1 MRCVNFCAPN
11 KGLRGAPV
19 GTCAK
24 ALVANGLKP
33 FFKAN
38 RPLAVKIPHLYRS
51 RRVISPWDSALMI
64 SARFSRARCASLMRA
79 RDAVLDRYM
88 SPSAMALRSLLVATS
103 DAVRPWVVVARIGR
117 RARQLRAGHA
127 VMQRQG
133 WLLTSRHMKR
143 GVSALEIQRHRPS
156 SFRHL
161 PWFLTYS
168 RYRLLVRR
176 QQRHRGGGKTSLV
189 AVDRVGGSQSFAGGK
204 APPYFG

>member
-33 FFKAN
+33 FFKAS

-51 RRVISPWDSALMI
+51 RRVITPWDSALTI
-64 SARFSRARCASLMRA
+64 SARLSRARCASLMRA

-88 SPSAMALRSLLVATS
+88 FPSAVALHSLVVESA
-103 DAVRPWVVVARIGR
+103 AVRPWVVAARIWR
-117 RARQLRAGHA
+117 RALQLRSGRV

-133 WLLTSRHMKR
+133 WLLTSRHMER
-143 GVSALEIQRHRPS
+143 GVAALEIQRHRPS
-156 SFRHL
+156 NFRHL
-161 PWFLTYS
+161 P
-168 RYRLLVRR
+168 LLVPDVLPLSLARPTVR
-176 QQRHRGGGKTSLV
+176 ASQRCW
-189 AVDRVGGSQSFAGGK
+189 QNFA
-204 APPYFG
+204 PSP